1 MNKLALVLTIVG
13 VMLSLVAAVGVAA
26 QPAAVKPVV
35 ISITVQKGR
44 PAGGIKRPK
53 VKKGRVVRFVIH
65 TDAGT
70 EIHLHGYDIDRTPK
84 QGKATVIQFTA
95 KLPGRFELE
104 LHSPDALL
112 ADLTVQP

>member
-13 VMLSLVAAVGVAA
+13 VMLALAAAGGAAA
-26 QPAAVKPVV
+26 QAAAVKPVV

-53 VKKGRVVRFVIH
+53 VKKGRVVRFVIR
-65 TDAGT
+65 TDAGK
-70 EIHLHGYDIDRTPK
+70 ELHLHGYDIGKTPK
-84 QGKATVIQFTA
+84 QGGATVIQFTA
-95 KLPGRFELE
+95 KISGRFELE
-104 LHSPDALL
+104 LHSPDAVL

>member
-1 MNKLALVLTIVG
+1 MKKLALVLTIVG
-13 VMLSLVAAVGVAA
+13 LMLSLVAAVAA